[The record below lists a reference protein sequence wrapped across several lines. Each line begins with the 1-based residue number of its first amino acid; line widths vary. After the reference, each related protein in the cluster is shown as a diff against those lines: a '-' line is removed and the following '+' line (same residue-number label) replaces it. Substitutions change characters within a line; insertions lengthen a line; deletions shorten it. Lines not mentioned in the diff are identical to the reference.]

1 MNNKLKLLLALL
13 TVSTSLG
20 IAAAC
25 GGDETPPASSSPSSS
40 SSEPAELAKYTVK
53 FLDYDDAILS
63 EEEYEEG
70 ATIEKPADPTRDGD
84 SDYVYEFTGWDKE
97 VSDTATADVT
107 YKATYKKVAIE
118 YTVTFKVDGEQFGE
132 VLTYSA
138 DNMAIVEPVAPEKAG
153 YTVVW
158 TSYTLGGQNIE
169 VNAVYT
175 LIQYSI
181 VFKDGDTV
189 VATVNYNVTDFE
201 DKVPPATPYHAG
213 YDCSWGAFDFTKLE
227 NQEVEL
233 NKEIITYTVYFVH
246 PKTGMQLAAPIEF
259 TVETIDDVV
268 FPAIPEDFVTQMAGY
283 EIAWSTKAE
292 DLTLEDT
299 TVTPV
304 ATPIEYNVVF
314 KNGEDVVDTVV
325 FTVNGAEKDAP
336 AVPEKTGYT
345 GAWETYSFENFV
357 NQEVNP
363 VYTANTYTI
372 TYDAKGGTA
381 STTSQDVTFD
391 DTYTLATATSSKL
404 YQEFVGWVDEDGNM
418 FVAGEVWDIARDVTL
433 TAKYDLGSS
442 FETLTEVPSYL
453 SAASHTA
460 SLSIVELNGNKVL
473 KMQGGEG
480 RKNHG
485 LNVTIDFLHAIFAD
499 PTVSHLAFDVKSET
513 TQHTNFRRSTIRT
526 TGSVGSW
533 GQEPYEADVQADNT
547 QVMGYR
553 ADAFKTFFF
562 SRKDYQNWVDNNVA
576 MDMLISAGNFAEGES
591 LYVDNIRPV
600 TQVEYKKANFSFE
613 TGGLRPNGG
622 NLLAYAAAYGST
634 WQWAITADT
643 VEGIG
648 RPTFT
653 DFGYTNE
660 NVTDGN
666 RAIKFTKTAGM
677 FTFRFNSKD
686 VQSYKDLIAETGYWA
701 FDLFIPE
708 DAGDITV
715 EYASALGLTNSV
727 IHGSDLIKGRWMT
740 VYGVVD
746 SNMGVRLS
754 DTNGGTYMIDNLRSV
769 SRNEYLYSF
778 EANTG
783 GLRTNLLNDD
793 TANSGAFYWYNRGAD
808 YSGVRA
814 SLSVAEGNGEGDV
827 NAISN
832 VRMDTEIAHSGNYS
846 IAFDK
851 GSGYVSFSRHAN
863 SQALV
868 DMANGFT
875 FWIYST
881 VEIDGVNSIALVN
894 GVNNKF
900 NGGEGI
906 IIPANTWTQI
916 TVEAEDIG
924 NGRFL
929 ILQGKWEGSIY
940 LDDFMPL
947 PVEAE

>member
-25 GGDETPPASSSPSSS
+25 GGDETPPASSSSSSS

-107 YKATYKKVAIE
+107 YKATYKKVAVE

-201 DKVPPATPYHAG
+201 DKVPPATPDHAG

-268 FPAIPEDFVTQMAGY
+268 FPAIPEDFVTQMVGY

-292 DLTLEDT
+292 DLTLENT
-299 TVTPV
+299 TVQPV

-372 TYDAKGGTA
+372 TYDAKDGTA

-404 YQEFVGWVDEDGNM
+404 YQFVGWADEDGNM
-418 FVAGEVWDIARDVTL
+418 FVAGEAWDIARDVTL
-433 TAKYDLGSS
+433 TAVYSDGITFSAMSTIPSCFKAADS
-442 FETLTEVPSYL
+442 TE
-453 SAASHTA
+453 
-460 SLSIVELNGNKVL
+460 SLSIVELDGNKVL
-473 KMQGGEG
+473 QI
-480 RKNHG
+480 KNG
-485 LNVTIDFLHAIFAD
+485 AATNAPAMIVTLEFLETFFAD
-499 PTVSHLAFDVKSET
+499 ENVQYVAFDAKAKLGNYN
-513 TQHTNFRRSTIRT
+513 NFRRVTLRSNGTFAADCYVEDLVFNGVPT
-526 TGSVGSW
+526 TGIR
-533 GQEPYEADVQADNT
+533 N
-547 QVMGYR
+547 
-553 ADAFKTFFF
+553 DAFKTFYF
-562 SRKDYQNWVDNNVA
+562 SRSDYQAWIDQGVTEQR
-576 MDMLISAGNFAEGES
+576 LIASGGVQGDDCF
-591 LYVDNIRPV
+591 YVDNIRPV
-600 TQVEYKKANFSFE
+600 TSAEFDHDVYSFE
-613 TGGLRPNGG
+613 GDGVRENDAGRT
-622 NLLAYAAAYGST
+622 LLFYTTKSKRDWSFNMQVG
-634 WQWAITADT
+634 
-643 VEGIG
+643 EGQI
-648 RPTFT
+648 FT
-653 DFGYTNE
+653 NVGYTNDK
-660 NVTDGN
+660 VTDGV
-666 RAIKFTKTAGM
+666 RALKFTKAGGNV
-677 FTFRFNSKD
+677 TINLPSSKQAYND
-686 VQSYKDLIAETGYWA
+686 ICTKTGYWA
-701 FDLFIPE
+701 IDVFVPVGANARVSTE
-708 DAGDITV
+708 HT
-715 EYASALGLTNSV
+715 GLTNAV
-727 IHGSDLIKGRWMT
+727 IPGASLIEGKWNT
-740 VYGVVD
+740 IYIAD
-746 SNMGVRLS
+746 SKNQLTIG
-754 DTNGGTYMIDNLRSV
+754 DDNGGEYFVDNIRSLTEAEFKAAQ
-769 SRNEYLYSF
+769 NSF
-778 EANTG
+778 EYGTV
-783 GLRTNLLNDD
+783 GLRTNLLNDE
-793 TANSGAFYWYNRGAD
+793 TAHSGSVYIYNRGTD
-808 YSGVRA
+808 YSGVKA
-814 SLSVAEGNGEGDV
+814 SLNFGEGNTDGDA

-832 VRMDTEIAHSGNYS
+832 ARFDTTNAHSGNYC

-851 GSGYVSFSRHAN
+851 GNGYVAFSRHSE

-868 DMANGFT
+868 DFAGGCT

-881 VEIDGVNSIALVN
+881 VEIDGVNSKSIVN
-894 GVNNKF
+894 GVNGKL

-916 TVEAEDIG
+916 TLQAEDIEP

-929 ILQGKWEGSIY
+929 ILQGNWAGTIY
-940 LDDFMPL
+940 IDDFAPL
-947 PVEAE
+947 N